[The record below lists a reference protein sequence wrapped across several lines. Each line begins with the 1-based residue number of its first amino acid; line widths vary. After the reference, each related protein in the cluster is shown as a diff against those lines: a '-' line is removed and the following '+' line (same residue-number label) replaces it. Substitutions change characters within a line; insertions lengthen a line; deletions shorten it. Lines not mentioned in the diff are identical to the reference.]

1 VNSSEPVKRHLHWVA
16 SVVSGLRSLPQLVPF
31 LVIVF
36 LSRGANENAI
46 WTLAMSLLV
55 LPISLAFG
63 IARWWRYRY
72 WVEDGELRVEQGL
85 LVRRRVYLPR
95 ERVQA
100 FDVTAGVIQRIF
112 GLVRVEVKSAAA
124 GSQVELSAVSRDEAE
139 RLRVELG
146 QSHERGRVPEAPSKS
161 VRYVMTPGQLLLAAS
176 TSGQIGVILSGVA
189 WLFSQVEDV
198 VRERLIAYL
207 EQAEVAGD
215 VSRTNPILIASLI
228 LAGLLLAWLLSIVG
242 AVVRYGGFSVERKG
256 EDLIVRRGLLERRE
270 VAIPVNRV
278 QAIRIVESLARQP
291 LGYGALFVESAGHA
305 EERGKSTYLHPCLPR
320 SAWVP
325 MMQELLPEFA
335 VEPPMQR
342 PPRRAIVRF
351 VVRPILIFGSLATLA
366 VLFVP
371 YGWIAFALPLAFVLL
386 GLLAYRDTGFG
397 TTDQVAVLR
406 SRGTSRHTALVP
418 RRCIQ
423 FVSTSRSWF
432 QRRRRV
438 ANVVIGAASGASG
451 RRFEAREIDEDHAAG
466 FFDWCSASPSAPDR

>member
-1 VNSSEPVKRHLHWVA
+1 MNSSEPVKRHLHWVA
-16 SVVSGLRSLPQLVPF
+16 SVVSGLRALPQLVPF
-31 LVIVF
+31 LVVVF

-46 WTLAMSLLV
+46 WTLVMSLLV

-72 WVEDGELRVEQGL
+72 WVENGELRVEQGL

-146 QSHERGRVPEAPSKS
+146 QSHERADAPSKS
-161 VRYVMTPGQLLLAAS
+161 VRYVMTPRQLLLAAS

-189 WLFSQVEDV
+189 WLFAQVEDV

-207 EQAEVAGD
+207 EQTQVAGD

-228 LAGLLLAWLLSIVG
+228 FAGLLLAWLLSIVG

-270 VAIPVNRV
+270 VAIPVDRV

-291 LGYGALFVESAGHA
+291 FGYGALFVESAGHA

-325 MMQELLPEFA
+325 MLQELVPEFA
-335 VEPPMQR
+335 VQPPMQR

-351 VVRPILIFGSLATLA
+351 VFRPLLIFGLLATLA

-371 YGWIAFALPLAFVLL
+371 YGWIAVAAPIAFVLL

-397 TTDQVAVLR
+397 TTAQVAVLR

-418 RRCIQ
+418 RRRIQ

-451 RRFEAREIDEDHAAG
+451 RRFEARELDEEQAAG
-466 FFDWCSASPSAPDR
+466 LLDWCSASPCRQETVER